1 MKLELTT
8 YPVTKVQWSHQTCY
22 RDGLLEIDKAE
33 LLATVLEDK
42 KIISAD
48 LDIALPGEETRIVN
62 VRDVVEARIKVTG
75 PGCVFPGI
83 LGPVE
88 TVEPGATSEETHIPV
103 TDGVWIVEGLTSD
116 EALERCSQRW
126 GDEQKGMCLAPG
138 GATYYVWLEPNTVME
153 VVIDNDPTHPWQQH
167 FLAAVLGIIDDRDDI
182 LQERR
187 GRWRYWL
194 TADLGALGVIPGCAS
209 VLGCIAALG
218 AIALGGGELIQ
229 SDARIAGFEASLC
242 THSRDAVFNYCMMR
256 GNDDAA
262 CREAAGYGEP
272 CTPGRIGGP
281 PVGCNPRAPCMPR

>member
-1 MKLELTT
+1 MDFTAASAWVLGEGQMGKHKIKFRIALIVVVAVSVVVCPLSWGGRGPSVTAAQVSFVPSIAALELT
-8 YPVTKVQWSHQTCY
+8 QT
-22 RDGLLEIDKAE
+22 AE
-33 LLATVLEDK
+33 
-42 KIISAD
+42 
-48 LDIALPGEETRIVN
+48 
-62 VRDVVEARIKVTG
+62 G
-75 PGCVFPGI
+75 PG

-116 EALERCSQRW
+116 EALEGCSQRW

-256 GNDDAA
+256 GNNDAA